1 MNRGWV
7 FGTVLAIMVA
17 ADLTPTIFPGV
28 RPIALPPAQV
38 QVLPDAVGPWRASSA
53 EAMLSGSGFR
63 TFRRSYIR
71 DGDEVVT
78 LEVRHYPEG
87 VPHSPFLLLPEE
99 NWEGSLIEVVSLET
113 GSGPVAVN
121 RVTASTTGALPDRKH
136 RTVVYWYDERGRI
149 VAKET
154 WAKLYQAWDRLLRRP
169 VDGALV
175 SVSTDTQDVQ
185 RARQLVTEFARLA
198 LPTLTKALLASEG
211 VL

>member
-1 MNRGWV
+1 MNRSWV

-17 ADLTPTIFPGV
+17 ADMTPTLFPGV
-28 RPIALPPAQV
+28 RPIALPTGQV
-38 QVLPDAVGPWRASSA
+38 HLLPDAVGPWRASSV
-53 EAMLSGSGFR
+53 EERLSGSGFR
-63 TFRRSYIR
+63 TFQRSYIR
-71 DGDEVVT
+71 DGDDVVT
-78 LEVRHYPEG
+78 LEIRHYPGG

-99 NWEGSLIEVVSLET
+99 NWERSLIEVVSVDPGT
-113 GSGPVAVN
+113 SAVVVN
-121 RVTASTTGALPDRKH
+121 RVTASTTVALPDRRS
-136 RTVVYWYDERGRI
+136 RTIVYWYHERGRI

-154 WAKLYQAWDRLLRRP
+154 WAKLYQVWGRLLRRP

-211 VL
+211 VS